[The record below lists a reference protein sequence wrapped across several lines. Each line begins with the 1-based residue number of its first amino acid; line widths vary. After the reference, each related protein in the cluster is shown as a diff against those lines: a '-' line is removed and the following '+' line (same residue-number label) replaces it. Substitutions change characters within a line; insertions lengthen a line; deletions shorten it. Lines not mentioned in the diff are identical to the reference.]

1 MDANF
6 MLETGLGALSPQRK
20 AEMVKAESK
29 NGLAPVVGFPNF
41 SFSLAPPSPC
51 VMVYD
56 APE

>member
-1 MDANF
+1 
-6 MLETGLGALSPQRK
+6 LGALSPQRK

-29 NGLAPVVGFPNF
+29 NGLAPVAGFPNF

-56 APE
+56 APEVVA